1 MTRTRGMLVVGLLG
15 AALTL
20 AACGGG
26 DGGSSEATATET
38 ATPTETATTDAGGGG
53 GGTTLELAASAD
65 GSLKF
70 DKTALDAKA
79 GKVTIDF
86 DNPSSVPHAVTVEG
100 NGIEEKGTDTITKS
114 KSSVTLD
121 LKPGTYEFYCPVANH
136 RAQGMEGKI
145 TVS

>member
-1 MTRTRGMLVVGLLG
+1 MLVVGLLV

-26 DGGSSEATATET
+26 DDESSSGGSEATATET
-38 ATPTETATTDAGGGG
+38 ATPTETATEASGGGD
-53 GGTTLELAASAD
+53 TLQLAAPAD

-70 DKTALDAKA
+70 DKTELTAKA
-79 GKVTIDF
+79 GSVTIDF

-121 LKPGTYEFYCPVANH
+121 LKPGTYEFYCPVGNH
-136 RAQGMEGKI
+136 RDQGMEGKL